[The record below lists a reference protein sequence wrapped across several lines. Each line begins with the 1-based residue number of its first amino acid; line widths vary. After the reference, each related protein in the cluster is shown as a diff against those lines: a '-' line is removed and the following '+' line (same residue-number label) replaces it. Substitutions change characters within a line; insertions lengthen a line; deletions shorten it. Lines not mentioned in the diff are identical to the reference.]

1 MLRGRIVTVNR
12 TRAEDV
18 KVPPQS
24 AWALQGDRGITY
36 ATTVPEGSRVVAGEW
51 WRPDYDGPPLVS
63 MEKRIADG
71 LGLGVGDSIV
81 VNVLGRNITAKV
93 ANLRAVDWQSLGINF
108 VLVYSPGAF
117 RGAPHTS
124 IATLTFPNGG
134 DTARETSLL
143 KAAAEAFPAVTV
155 VRVKDAL
162 DAVGGLV
169 ANLVTAVRG
178 ASILCILS
186 AVLVLGGALAASHRH
201 RVYEAVVLK
210 TLGATRGRLLAAYV
224 LEYLVLGGFTALF
237 GVATGSIAA
246 WFVVSDV
253 MNLRFVWLPGPA
265 FSAAA
270 AALVL
275 TVAFGLIG
283 TLSALGQ
290 KPAPVLRNL

>member
-1 MLRGRIVTVNR
+1 MKVT
-12 TRAEDV
+12 
-18 KVPPQS
+18 PQS

-36 ATTVPEGSRVVAGEW
+36 ATTVPEGSRVVAGDW

-71 LGLGVGDSIV
+71 LGVEAGDSIV
-81 VNVLGRNITAKV
+81 VNVLGRNIAAKI

-124 IATLTFPNGG
+124 IATLTFPNGR
-134 DTARETSLL
+134 DAARETALL
-143 KAAAEAFPAVTV
+143 KAAADAFPSVTV

-162 DAVGGLV
+162 DAVAGLV
-169 ANLVTAVRG
+169 TNLVTAVRG

-210 TLGATRGRLLAAYV
+210 TLGATRGRLLAAYI

-237 GVATGSIAA
+237 GVLTGSIAA
-246 WFVVSDV
+246 WFVVGDV

-265 FSAAA
+265 FVAAG
-270 AALVL
+270 AALIL
-275 TVAFGLIG
+275 TVTFGLIG
-283 TLSALGQ
+283 TLNALGQ

>member
-1 MLRGRIVTVNR
+1 
-12 TRAEDV
+12 
-18 KVPPQS
+18 
-24 AWALQGDRGITY
+24 
-36 ATTVPEGSRVVAGEW
+36 
-51 WRPDYDGPPLVS
+51 

-93 ANLRAVDWQSLGINF
+93 ANLRVVDWQSLGINF

-134 DTARETSLL
+134 GDAQETALL
-143 KAAAEAFPAVTV
+143 KAAAETFPAVTV

-178 ASILCILS
+178 ASMLCILS

-265 FSAAA
+265 FAAA
-270 AALVL
+270 MAALVL

-290 KPAPVLRNL
+290 KPAPVLRSL

>member
-1 MLRGRIVTVNR
+1 MCSAATS
-12 TRAEDV
+12 RA
-18 KVPPQS
+18 Q
-24 AWALQGDRGITY
+24 
-36 ATTVPEGSRVVAGEW
+36 
-51 WRPDYDGPPLVS
+51 
-63 MEKRIADG
+63 
-71 LGLGVGDSIV
+71 
-81 VNVLGRNITAKV
+81 V

-134 DTARETSLL
+134 GGGQETALL
-143 KAAAEAFPAVTV
+143 KAAADAFPAVTL

-210 TLGATRGRLLAAYV
+210 TLGATRGRLLAAYI
-224 LEYLVLGGFTALF
+224 LEYLVLGTFTALF
-237 GVATGSIAA
+237 GVADRFDRGLVRRQRRHEPSLRMVTGSCVRGGDGCAGPDGHFRADRHAERPGAKARTGAA
-246 WFVVSDV
+246 KPVSP
-253 MNLRFVWLPGPA
+253 RKSTSFA
-265 FSAAA
+265 TIRRAAA
-270 AALVL
+270 PDVWH
-275 TVAFGLIG
+275 VPRVI
-283 TLSALGQ
+283 LS
-290 KPAPVLRNL
+290 